1 MRVAILVK
9 GDEIGEIG
17 DWLLIDGEILKNY
30 NLEDELKEV
39 DILIAKYLPSQ
50 LIKSLRE
57 KGIIFLK
64 ASSFKEIKGLDFKPL
79 LKEGKI
85 KKGTGCQIRFTK
97 CV

>member
-17 DWLLIDGEILKNY
+17 DLLLIDGKILKSY
-30 NLEDELKEV
+30 NLEDELKGINV
-39 DILIAKYLPSQ
+39 LVAKYLPSQ

-57 KGIIFLK
+57 KGIVFLK
-64 ASSFKEIKGLDFKPL
+64 ASSFKEIEGLDFKPL

-85 KKGTGCQIRFTK
+85 KRGAGCQRRFT
-97 CV
+97 